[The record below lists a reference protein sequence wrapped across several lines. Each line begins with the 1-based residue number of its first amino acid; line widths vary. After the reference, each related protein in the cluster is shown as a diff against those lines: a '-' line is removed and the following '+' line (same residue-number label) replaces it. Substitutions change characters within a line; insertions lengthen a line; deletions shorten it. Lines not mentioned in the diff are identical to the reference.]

1 MNKQIDHVGK
11 VVAAADGEVAVLIER
26 GTACSHCESKKACL
40 IMGTSEQTI
49 RVKDKN
55 YRDYSVGEQVK
66 VSMNTSLGMKAI
78 VLAYILPLLILMLSL
93 AVGFNYFSSEL
104 LQIAVALIPTVLYYI
119 ILYLLRRRIEQ
130 RFKFMVSKLG

>member
-1 MNKQIDHVGK
+1 MSEQVIHIGN
-11 VVAAADGEVAVLIER
+11 VVEVADGEVAVQIER

-40 IMGTSEQTI
+40 IMGKTEQTI

-55 YRDYSVGEQVK
+55 YQNYSVGEQVK

-78 VLAYILPLLILMLSL
+78 MLAYVLPLLILMLSL
-93 AVGFNYFSSEL
+93 AVGFNYFPSEL

-119 ILYLLRRRIEQ
+119 TLYKFRRRIE
-130 RFKFMVSKLG
+130 RNFTFFVSKL